1 MALVFHPPQQAI
13 DLAMQRL
20 KSDGLVHPDA
30 TFNPSAPDGLRC
42 EVTYRDLDFTR
53 RIGRTSAEEEVVD
66 TALRFLKAQ
75 GIVSTTASYDK
86 AAFKNL
92 RQEVVRHFRGAWTS
106 FSPTMERLIYMLTS
120 VKKPQCLVELGSF
133 WGYTLAWFAG
143 PCIGSAQVY
152 RAEKIYGID
161 IDERMTEQA
170 RANFAKLPNTESVT
184 LLAEDAQHVL
194 DDLPSPID
202 FLYIEAKTEGVED
215 GLYLK
220 LLKQAYLKLSKD
232 SWVIAHDCLDW
243 EFQNEIQE
251 YLAWVRKRQFFSE
264 SICFDID
271 DCGLEL
277 SVR

>member
-1 MALVFHPPQQAI
+1 MALVFHPPQQTI
-13 DLAMQRL
+13 DLTMEKL
-20 KSDGLVHPDA
+20 KSDGIVHPDA
-30 TFNPSAPDGLRC
+30 TFNASAPDGLRR
-42 EVTYRDLDFTR
+42 EVTYRDLDFTQR
-53 RIGRTSAEEEVVD
+53 LGWTSAEEDVVD
-66 TALRFLKAQ
+66 SALNFLKSQ
-75 GIVSTTASYDK
+75 GIIESSANYDK
-86 AAFKNL
+86 RAFENL
-92 RQEVVRHFRGAWTS
+92 RQEVKTHFKGSWTS
-106 FSPTMERLIYMLTS
+106 FSPTMERLVYMLTS
-120 VKKPQCLVELGSF
+120 VRKPQRLAELGSF

-161 IDERMTEQA
+161 IDAEMTEQA
-170 RANFAKLPNTESVT
+170 RENFAKLPNSKSVK
-184 LLAEDAQHVL
+184 LIAEDAQTVL
-194 DDLPSPID
+194 DHLPTPID
-202 FLYIEAKTEGVED
+202 FLYIEAKTEGIEE

-243 EFQNEIQE
+243 MFQNEIQE

-277 SVR
+277 SIR